1 MIEDDDY
8 DYSLDARDSYR
19 DNPLLKKSGVKVQY
33 TQEQI
38 DEYVKCAKDPI
49 YFAENYIKIVNVDR
63 GLMPFE
69 MWGFQKEM
77 IKVYHEN
84 RFSITK
90 CPRQVG
96 KTTTS
101 VAYLLWLTIFTDTQN
116 VAVLANKGSLAR
128 DILSKYCLAYENL
141 PMWLQQGVVTWN
153 KGNVELENGSKIVAA
168 STSSS
173 AIRGGSFNCVFLDE
187 FGFVPNNI
195 AEEFFNS
202 VYPVISSGKT
212 SKIIIV
218 STPNGMNLF
227 YKLWMD
233 AINGKNNYKT
243 FEIHWSNVPGRDEAW
258 KEETIRN
265 TSERQFSQE
274 FECEFLGS
282 SNTLISGR
290 KLQQIIHRDPS
301 FVHDM
306 VRIFDSPVKE
316 DGEKNLKDHLYCIM
330 VDVAEGKGLDSSAFQ
345 VIDMTTTPYRQV
357 ASYNSSSIS
366 PILFPTVIFNTA
378 RLYNDAYILVEVNNT
393 NQIAETLHADFEYEN
408 LWKVHTGNKKPQ
420 QLSTGFARGVQMGV
434 KMSPQV
440 KRIGCTNLRSLVE
453 GDKLILQD
461 FNTYSELTT
470 FIAQK
475 NSWSAESGANDDL
488 VMCLV
493 MFAWVTTQKYF
504 REIVNHDIRKQ
515 MQLENM
521 NQIDEITPPE
531 MIMED
536 GLSHGFAVMGGDVWE
551 DAHSGGVYQNWVNDA
566 LKQF

>member
-1 MIEDDDY
+1 MIEDYDY

-63 GLMPFE
+63 GLMPFD